1 MFSLRSNA
9 WSGLRPDTPS
19 AAPAVRSSLP
29 LTPRARAKT
38 AARPAFGRMGD
49 A

>member
-19 AAPAVRSSLP
+19 GPTLP
-29 LTPRARAKT
+29 PVPVPLRQGFAH
-38 AARPAFGRMGD
+38 G
-49 A
+49 

>member
-19 AAPAVRSSLP
+19 G
-29 LTPRARAKT
+29 
-38 AARPAFGRMGD
+38 PAFLPVPMPHRRRF
-49 A
+49 AHA